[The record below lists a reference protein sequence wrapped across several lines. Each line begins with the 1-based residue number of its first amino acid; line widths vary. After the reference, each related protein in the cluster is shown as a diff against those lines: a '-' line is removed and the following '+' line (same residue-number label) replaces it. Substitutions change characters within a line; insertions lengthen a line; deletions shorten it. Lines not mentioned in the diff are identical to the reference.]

1 MKKLIELQKKLKPI
15 VKGSEN
21 PFFKSRY
28 FDINAIIET
37 IKPIIDD
44 LGIVISQPI
53 VILDG
58 KNILKTVV
66 SDIDG
71 AVLAESSMIIPETN
85 DPQKLGSIITYYRR
99 YSLQS
104 LLFLQAEDDDGNRAS
119 SKVQTQTVNVLKLL
133 IQNTDTTE
141 KLESIFKSSEF
152 MQNYK
157 MLNEQGVNTIKEFA
171 KNKKN
176 QLTQQNN
183 GNQSNQ

>member
-15 VKGSEN
+15 VKGSQN
-21 PFFKSRY
+21 PFFKSKY

-37 IKPIIDD
+37 IKPVIDELEII
-44 LGIVISQPI
+44 ISQPI
-53 VILDG
+53 IIIDG
-58 KNILKTVV
+58 KNVLKTVV

-71 AVLAESSMIIPETN
+71 AVLAEALMIIPETS

-119 SKVQTQTVNVLKLL
+119 NRVQTQTVNVLKLL
-133 IQNTDTTE
+133 IQNADTPE
-141 KLESIFKSSEF
+141 KLDSIFKSVEF
-152 MQNYK
+152 NENFK
-157 MLNEQGVNTIKEFA
+157 SLNQESANFIKDIA

-176 QLTQQNN
+176 QLTQ
-183 GNQSNQ
+183 